1 MSSGPVRH
9 AELALSSR
17 FANIELAERAL
28 LDVCAEAGVDGD
40 ERYWMVTALREAL
53 ANAIR
58 HGSRERP
65 ALPVRV
71 EIRIAGATAEI
82 RVVDRGPGFDPT
94 ALPDPT
100 APEQLLRPSGRG
112 IFYMRQF
119 MDRVEFE
126 SVPRGGT
133 AVRMTRELQPTS
145 TRSPD
150 DEE

>member
-1 MSSGPVRH
+1 MPSVPVRQ
-9 AELALSSR
+9 AELVLSAR
-17 FANIELAERAL
+17 FVNIELAERAL
-28 LDVCAEAGVDGD
+28 LDVCAEAGAGGD

-58 HGSRERP
+58 HGSAERP
-65 ALPVRV
+65 TLDVRV
-71 EIRIAGATAEI
+71 GIRIAGGTAEI
-82 RVVDRGPGFDPT
+82 RVEDRGPGFDPT
-94 ALPDPT
+94 VLPDPT

-126 SVPRGGT
+126 AVPGGGT
-133 AVRMTRELQPTS
+133 AVWMTRELQPTT
-145 TRSPD
+145 TRSGH